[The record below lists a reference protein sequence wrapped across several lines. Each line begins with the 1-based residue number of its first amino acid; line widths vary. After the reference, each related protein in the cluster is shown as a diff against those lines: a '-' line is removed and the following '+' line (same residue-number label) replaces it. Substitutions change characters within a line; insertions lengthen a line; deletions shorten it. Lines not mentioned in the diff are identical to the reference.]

1 MVEYTP
7 EEVDML
13 IKLLRKVRPK
23 GSLKIEKTIRYL
35 EQRHKFFNPN
45 RDMLTYIIKHG
56 DKFKL
61 DPDLLM
67 KMKTDLTTKKP
78 K

>member
-13 IKLLRKVRPK
+13 IKLLRKVKPK
-23 GSLKIEKTIRYL
+23 GSLKVEKTIKYL

-45 RDMLTYIIKHG
+45 KEMLIYIIRHG

-61 DPDLLM
+61 DPDLLL
-67 KMKTDLTTKKP
+67 KMKNDMVTKKP